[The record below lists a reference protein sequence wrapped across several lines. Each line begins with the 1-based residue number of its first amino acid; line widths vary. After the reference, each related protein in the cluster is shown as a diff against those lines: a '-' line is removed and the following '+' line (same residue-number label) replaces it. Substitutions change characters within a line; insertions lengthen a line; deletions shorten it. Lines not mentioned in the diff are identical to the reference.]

1 MVSQY
6 QKLAM
11 AYFHPSLKED
21 PFNPEDSARFF
32 FQGHQYKE
40 VLNLLTQHILWRRGL
55 TIVYG
60 DIGLGKS
67 SLLSVLRRRVMGN
80 DLFSNLIVAE
90 VLDPTQPTDAEF
102 TREMLRAFGQKP
114 MGSTRSEL
122 SNEFILF
129 LQKAAREGKV
139 PLLLVDEGQG
149 LSYDALERLRI
160 FLNYSLDDH
169 RILQIVVFGQLELQE
184 KVAKKRN
191 LGSRVRLT
199 WNLEPLQTAAEVK
212 ELINHRLHT
221 AGLANSVELFTD
233 EAIELITR
241 HSGGVPRSIVN
252 ICSLCFDVAPRL
264 ERRRIDAEVVNYVV
278 NNLTQ
283 QYRELKQP

>member
-32 FQGHQYKE
+32 FQGYQYKE
-40 VLNLLTQHILWRRGL
+40 ALDLLTRHILWRRGL
-55 TIVYG
+55 TIIYG

-67 SLLSVLRRRVMGN
+67 SLLNVLRRKIIGN
-80 DLFSNLIVAE
+80 DMFNNFVVAE
-90 VLDPTQPTDAEF
+90 VLDPSQPTDAEF
-102 TREMLRAFGQKP
+102 TREMLRAFGQKGV
-114 MGSTRSEL
+114 GSTRSEL
-122 SNEFILF
+122 SNEFIMF
-129 LQKAAREGKV
+129 LQKTAREGKV
-139 PLLLVDEGQG
+139 PLLLVDEGQC

-169 RILQIVVFGQLELQE
+169 RILQIVIFGQLELQE

-199 WNLEPLQTAAEVK
+199 WNLEPFMSAAQVK
-212 ELINHRLHT
+212 ELIDFRLHS
-221 AGLANSVELFTD
+221 AGLADGVELFTED
-233 EAIELITR
+233 AIELIAR

-264 ERRRIDAEVVNYVV
+264 DRRKIDTEVVDYVAS
-278 NNLTQ
+278 NLTQ
-283 QYRELKQP
+283 QYRELK